1 LSIRSTAGR
10 LGHELVGVA
19 GFKPAMSKKEIN
31 IQLEKAMAGSEN
43 SSAFLFL
50 SISIRN
56 RQDSQLS
63 YSEDS

>member
-31 IQLEKAMAGSEN
+31 IQLEKSNGRVRK
-43 SSAFLFL
+43 FLCFF
-50 SISIRN
+50 IFEHFN
-56 RQDSQLS
+56 P
-63 YSEDS
+63 

>member
-31 IQLEKAMAGSEN
+31 IQLEKSNGRK
-43 SSAFLFL
+43 FLCFF
-50 SISIRN
+50 IFEHFN
-56 RQDSQLS
+56 P
-63 YSEDS
+63 